1 VRLPSFSIATKLYVI
16 FALLTT
22 VTLALAT
29 ISVLN
34 ARRHVALTEEFGSAF
49 AGALNVERVNALIY
63 AVVMESRGIYMSSD
77 VATAKVYGAGLL
89 VFNDEIEQVMNDWR
103 RSVRADDAA
112 LFKGFSSRI
121 AQFREFRRELVRR
134 GIEIG
139 PEAGREW
146 GDNDANRSVR
156 KALNVDLTKLGELYA
171 ERSGR
176 IYAEMD
182 RSIAR
187 TAWLVALTAV
197 MAVLLASLGAVI
209 IGRKI
214 ARPLARITRLTQ
226 AVAAGTAE
234 GKIPYTERGDEIGA
248 LARSIAFFQETMHKN
263 EELSQTVSHEA
274 QARARRQE
282 AVAVE
287 IDRFGA
293 ELESTL
299 SELGR
304 IAEQMLTAA
313 GRLTG
318 AADDASLR
326 TSGAATASADA
337 SSNVRDIASAADEL
351 AASVTEIDRQVSQAN
366 SIAGKAVSEAE
377 WTNTMVKELN
387 EAAGRIGHVVRLI
400 TDIAE
405 QTNLLALN
413 ATIEAAR
420 AGDAG
425 RGFAVVASEVKAL
438 AGQTAKA
445 TEDIGAQIA
454 GMQGATMRSIDA
466 IGAIERTIREIGEI
480 SGAIA
485 AAVTEQGAATQEIAR
500 SVETA
505 ARRTVETA
513 DEVVRVGEATSATR
527 DSATE
532 VKTVADDLGHVAG
545 RIRAQVDQFFQ
556 KLHAA

>member
-274 QARARRQE
+274 QARAPSGGSCGR
-282 AVAVE
+282 
-287 IDRFGA
+287 DRPLRSRTGEHA
-293 ELESTL
+293 
-299 SELGR
+299 LGTR
-304 IAEQMLTAA
+304 PH
-313 GRLTG
+313 
-318 AADDASLR
+318 
-326 TSGAATASADA
+326 SGADADRRRPA
-337 SSNVRDIASAADEL
+337 H
-351 AASVTEIDRQVSQAN
+351 
-366 SIAGKAVSEAE
+366 
-377 WTNTMVKELN
+377 
-387 EAAGRIGHVVRLI
+387 GR
-400 TDIAE
+400 
-405 QTNLLALN
+405 
-413 ATIEAAR
+413 
-420 AGDAG
+420 
-425 RGFAVVASEVKAL
+425 
-438 AGQTAKA
+438 
-445 TEDIGAQIA
+445 
-454 GMQGATMRSIDA
+454 
-466 IGAIERTIREIGEI
+466 
-480 SGAIA
+480 
-485 AAVTEQGAATQEIAR
+485 
-500 SVETA
+500 
-505 ARRTVETA
+505 RR
-513 DEVVRVGEATSATR
+513 
-527 DSATE
+527 
-532 VKTVADDLGHVAG
+532 
-545 RIRAQVDQFFQ
+545 
-556 KLHAA
+556 